1 MKREMIRK
9 IIVTSGKNHDTW
21 RAHMKVGKIID
32 NTWEIIEIANHGGQ
46 AQIYKVKNITKP
58 NDSLYALKFLHS
70 QNDSERRQRM
80 YVEVCNLNSLTNDH
94 ILKII
99 FSNAEKYQSS
109 EKLYYVC
116 PYIEGCNLEKLT
128 NLNTFNFSQIIGFIL
143 QLLNTVNYCHEK
155 NIIHRDIK
163 PDNIMFENNSLND
176 FILIDFGLSFNTE
189 FENIN
194 LTTLNQQLGNRF
206 LLLPELVCG
215 APYEKRLFQSD
226 ITQCCGILFY
236 LLTKK
241 IPHTLKDANNLAPHR
256 RNGNSSLIFSQIE
269 NQNVYNN
276 LMTILDKGFS
286 YEITQRYQSINELI
300 HDLTTLTEIK
310 VNFLGGT
317 SMQNSFMPTNV
328 NIKYSELIAQL
339 NPCTEICNP
348 SGLQLPLIT
357 NVPELVNLGIALKL
371 SDQQKIVKYYR
382 DGDFATAAE
391 KIWPRSISILRKR
404 ILSLGEEFV
413 ADMVET
419 DDLDYVR
426 DLPAY
431 KVICL
436 ANDLGFID
444 NAGRRKLLSANEYY
458 NYFLNTDKDID
469 EEMPQDEA
477 NIIIKSCISYI
488 LYSNDDTFGLQ
499 FNDFREKLKTV
510 RITEIFDD
518 DETMFATCPYF
529 YLKTTVRSLIKLLKE
544 TEGIEFEN
552 ININLNLIIPQIWK
566 RLKTEEKRAFADAY
580 TDCVNS
586 NDYIRTD
593 ALNKI
598 LLKVQGFDY
607 VKENIRSRTFIS
619 VANKLIDTH
628 FGVNNFYNEPGI
640 IQTLENLGT
649 KFPKPALKNC
659 ITAVLY
665 VKLGNSYNTSWSAET
680 VADRLLNR
688 LTTDEWI
695 LYLDRYIKEET
706 DLLDSI
712 HGPNKVSRMYSQW
725 KLVVKTYK
733 LKSLSIT
740 DPIAKQILS

>member
-1 MKREMIRK
+1 MLTKK
-9 IIVTSGKNHDTW
+9 VTTDKTTVTIGKNKIK
-21 RAHMKVGKIID
+21 RIIMKKGKIID
-32 NTWEIIEIANHGGQ
+32 NTWEIIEPINHGGQ
-46 AQIYKVKNITKP
+46 AQIYRVKNINIP
-58 NDSLYALKFLHS
+58 NSLIYALKFLHS
-70 QNDSERRQRM
+70 QNDPERRHRM
-80 YVEVCNLNSLTNDH
+80 YMEVCNLTSLTNDH

-99 FSNAEKYQSS
+99 FSNAEKYTSN
-109 EKLYYVC
+109 EKLYYIC
-116 PYIEGCNLEKLT
+116 PYIYGCNLEEL
-128 NLNTFNFSQIIGFIL
+128 LNEKTFNFSQIIGFFL
-143 QLLNTVNYCHEK
+143 QFLNTINYCHK
-155 NIIHRDIK
+155 HKIVHRDIK
-163 PDNIMFENNSLND
+163 PDNIMFEGNSLND
-176 FILIDFGLSFNTE
+176 FILIDFGLSFNKGL
-189 FENIN
+189 ENYH
-194 LTTLNQQLGNRF
+194 LTKSNQQLGNRF
-206 LLLPELVCG
+206 LLLPELICG
-215 APYEKRLFQSD
+215 SPDEKRLFVSD

-241 IPHTLKDANNLAPHR
+241 IPHTLTDANNCPPHR
-256 RNGNSSLIFSQIE
+256 RNNHSSLIFNQIE
-269 NQNVYNN
+269 DQTVYNN
-276 LMTILDKGFS
+276 LMAILDKGFS
-286 YEITQRYQSINELI
+286 YDISQRYQNIDKLI
-300 HDLTTLTEIK
+300 YDITTLTETK
-310 VNFLGGT
+310 VNLLGGT
-317 SMQNSFMPTNV
+317 NMNNPSVPKTVS
-328 NIKYSELIAQL
+328 IKYSDLIAQL

-348 SGLQLPLIT
+348 AGLQLPLIT
-357 NVPELVNLGIALKL
+357 NIPELVSLGIALRI
-371 SDQQKIVKYYR
+371 SDQQKIVKYYNS
-382 DGDFATAAE
+382 GDFATAAE

-413 ADMVET
+413 ADMVEN

-552 ININLNLIIPQIWK
+552 ICINLNLIVPQIWN

-580 TDCVNS
+580 TDYVNS
-586 NDYIRTD
+586 NDYVRTD
-593 ALNKI
+593 ILNKI

-628 FGVNNFYNEPGI
+628 FGVNNFYNEPSI

-649 KFPKPALKNC
+649 KFPKPALKTC

-665 VKLGNSYNTSWSAET
+665 VKLGNSYNTSWNAET
-680 VADRLLNR
+680 IADRLLNR

-695 LYLDRYIKEET
+695 LYLDRYLKEET
-706 DLLDSI
+706 DLLNSI
-712 HGPNKVSRMYSQW
+712 HGPNKVPRMYSI
-725 KLVVKTYK
+725 V
-733 LKSLSIT
+733 SIVFRKIRT
-740 DPIAKQILS
+740 